1 MNTEYQRIAM
11 HAEICKRF
19 CNQVGFDWK
28 TENVGI
34 DDFKEKYVKTIG
46 ERLKAYPEYS
56 DVRDVDHISDTI
68 FTSVYWNRYKKIY
81 QFNPAFVHYLSETEA
96 GEIHS
101 DLLKRLPFDSF
112 YISFGGEVLTDEDRL
127 NLPEWA
133 EPAIGMFVHIYIHDE
148 TLHLKTSGKNVR
160 VTYVDYALGLVGRNG
175 TTFNLFCG
183 ARNGTVMQDAMSI
196 DNWDEEMRE
205 SFGITTPEK
214 VNEIRERQKLQKPF
228 FMIALNAC
236 QYLCASNAEI
246 RDLKVS
252 KKDKPVISVNGKKT
266 PVSVQ
271 VSNVGYYIGK
281 RFEKMYAES
290 VGDGTRAGASG
301 TKKRPHVRRAHWHHY
316 WTGPGR
322 TVLQVKWLE
331 PIFVMGEENNIKT
344 AIHAVEGDSA

>member
-1 MNTEYQRIAM
+1 MTAEYQEVVRQ
-11 HAEICKRF
+11 AEACKRF

-28 TENVGI
+28 TEDIKI
-34 DDFKEKYVKTIG
+34 DEFKYRYIQIIRN
-46 ERLKAYPEYS
+46 RLLALPEYK
-56 DVRDVDHISDTI
+56 DEKDFEQLSDTF
-68 FTSVYWNRYKKIY
+68 FTCVYWNRYKKIY
-81 QFNPAFVHYLSETEA
+81 QFNPAFVYYLSQTEA
-96 GEIHS
+96 GEVHA

-112 YISFGGEVLTDEDRL
+112 YISFGGEILSDEDNL
-127 NLPEWA
+127 NFPTKA
-133 EPAIGMFVHIYIHDE
+133 VPVIGMFVHLYFYEDE
-148 TLHLKTSGKNVR
+148 C
-160 VTYVDYALGLVGRNG
+160 TYVNYSLCLVGKDG
-175 TTFNLFCG
+175 TTLNLYCG
-183 ARNGTVMQDAMSI
+183 VTDGCIMQDAM
-196 DNWDEEMRE
+196 DVEQWPEELRKA
-205 SFGITTPEK
+205 FK
-214 VNEIRERQKLQKPF
+214 VNTSERIHEIREKQRREKPF

-252 KKDKPVISVNGKKT
+252 KKDKPVVSVNGKKI

-290 VGDGTRAGASG
+290 AVDGMRVGVSG

-331 PIFVMGEENNIKT
+331 PIFVMGEENDIKT
-344 AIHAVEGDSA
+344 AVHIVEGA